1 LVLPLH
7 SSPPTPKAQVDHQE
21 PMGEGDQDMARKPRK
36 PSAPAGEVE
45 GLSIEPNPFPLTPS
59 RTNGTMSAYPELTPT
74 ALRDGKAPRRSRGGK
89 PGADKPA
96 GKQTEGQIM
105 VERRRAG
112 DAEIL
117 TIRDVAAYLKLPVS
131 TVYRL
136 AERREL
142 PGHKVGRQW
151 RFHKSILD
159 DWFRQHAATLRVNL
173 LVVDDEEVTRQF
185 IVSALQTG
193 QRQIF
198 TAASGEEALEIA
210 KQNDL
215 DLVLLDLIMPG
226 ISGVE
231 TFRQL
236 HAIRPELPV
245 VIVTGYP
252 DSDLMS
258 RALETGPFTMLNKP
272 IDINQLQKV
281 VDVIVGA

>member
-1 LVLPLH
+1 MPTRTRRPSDEAEPEAQGLP
-7 SSPPTPKAQVDHQE
+7 
-21 PMGEGDQDMARKPRK
+21 
-36 PSAPAGEVE
+36 
-45 GLSIEPNPFPLTPS
+45 IEPDPFPLTLH
-59 RTNGTMSAYPELTPT
+59 RANETMSPYAKLTPT
-74 ALRDGKAPRRSRGGK
+74 VLSDAQGPREPRVAGQAEGQVMAERRSVG
-89 PGADKPA
+89 
-96 GKQTEGQIM
+96 T
-105 VERRRAG
+105 
-112 DAEIL
+112 AEIL

-159 DWFRQHAATLRVNL
+159 DWFRQHAATVRVNV

-185 IVSALQTG
+185 IIAAIQSG
-193 QRQIF
+193 QRQIL

-210 KQNDL
+210 RQTDL

-236 HAIRPELPV
+236 HDLRPDLPV

-258 RALETGPFTMLNKP
+258 RALEIGPFTMINKP
-272 IDINQLQKV
+272 IDINHLQKV

>member
-1 LVLPLH
+1 
-7 SSPPTPKAQVDHQE
+7 
-21 PMGEGDQDMARKPRK
+21 MA
-36 PSAPAGEVE
+36 E
-45 GLSIEPNPFPLTPS
+45 
-59 RTNGTMSAYPELTPT
+59 
-74 ALRDGKAPRRSRGGK
+74 RRS
-89 PGADKPA
+89 PGA
-96 GKQTEGQIM
+96 
-105 VERRRAG
+105 
-112 DAEIL
+112 AEIL

-159 DWFRQHAATLRVNL
+159 DWFRQHAATVRVNI
-173 LVVDDEEVTRQF
+173 LVVDDEDVTRQF
-185 IVSALQTG
+185 IVSALQAG
-193 QRQIF
+193 QRQF
-198 TAASGEEALEIA
+198 LTASSGEEALEIA
-210 KQNDL
+210 KQSDI
-215 DLVLLDLIMPG
+215 DIVLLDLIMPG

-236 HAIRPELPV
+236 HALKPELPV

-258 RALETGPFTMLNKP
+258 RALEIGPFTMINKP
-272 IDINQLQKV
+272 IDVSHLQKV

>member
-1 LVLPLH
+1 
-7 SSPPTPKAQVDHQE
+7 
-21 PMGEGDQDMARKPRK
+21 MA
-36 PSAPAGEVE
+36 
-45 GLSIEPNPFPLTPS
+45 
-59 RTNGTMSAYPELTPT
+59 
-74 ALRDGKAPRRSRGGK
+74 
-89 PGADKPA
+89 
-96 GKQTEGQIM
+96 
-105 VERRRAG
+105 ERRASGAG
-112 DAEIL
+112 EIL

-159 DWFRQHAATLRVNL
+159 DWFRQHAATVRVNI
-173 LVVDDEEVTRQF
+173 LVVDDEDVTRQF
-185 IVSALQTG
+185 IVSVLSMG
-193 QRQIF
+193 QRQIL
-198 TAASGEEALEIA
+198 TASSGEEALEIA
-210 KQNDL
+210 KQTDL

-236 HAIRPELPV
+236 HALRPELPV

-258 RALETGPFTMLNKP
+258 RALEIGPFTMINKP
-272 IDINQLQKV
+272 IDVSHLQKV
-281 VDVIVGA
+281 VDVMVGA

>member
-1 LVLPLH
+1 MPAR
-7 SSPPTPKAQVDHQE
+7 TTKKI
-21 PMGEGDQDMARKPRK
+21 GGDGARR
-36 PSAPAGEVE
+36 VE
-45 GLSIEPNPFPLTPS
+45 GLDIEPAPFPLTLTRSNGIVTPYSELPPTMLKDAKLPARGPRVPS
-59 RTNGTMSAYPELTPT
+59 
-74 ALRDGKAPRRSRGGK
+74 
-89 PGADKPA
+89 
-96 GKQTEGQIM
+96 QVEGQTM
-105 VERRRAG
+105 AERRG
-112 DAEIL
+112 VGTAEIL

-159 DWFRQHAATLRVNL
+159 DWFRQHAATVRVNV
-173 LVVDDEEVTRQF
+173 LVVDDEEITRQF
-185 IVSALQTG
+185 MVTALHSG
-193 QRQIF
+193 QRQIM

-210 KQNDL
+210 EQQADL
-215 DLVLLDLIMPG
+215 DVVLLDLIMPG

-236 HAIRPELPV
+236 HALRPELPV

-252 DSDLMS
+252 DSDLMAK
-258 RALETGPFTMLNKP
+258 ALEIGPFTMINKP

>member
-1 LVLPLH
+1 M
-7 SSPPTPKAQVDHQE
+7 SPYAK
-21 PMGEGDQDMARKPRK
+21 
-36 PSAPAGEVE
+36 
-45 GLSIEPNPFPLTPS
+45 
-59 RTNGTMSAYPELTPT
+59 LTPT
-74 ALRDGKAPRRSRGGK
+74 KLRETKAGRRGRGG
-89 PGADKPA
+89 GRMADRPA
-96 GKQTEGQIM
+96 IQTAGQTANRTAEETEGQTM

-173 LVVDDEEVTRQF
+173 LVVDDEEVTRQL

-198 TAASGEEALEIA
+198 AAASGEEALEIA
-210 KQNDL
+210 KRSDL

-236 HAIRPELPV
+236 HALRPELPV

-272 IDINQLQKV
+272 IDINQLRKV

>member
-1 LVLPLH
+1 M
-7 SSPPTPKAQVDHQE
+7 SP
-21 PMGEGDQDMARKPRK
+21 
-36 PSAPAGEVE
+36 
-45 GLSIEPNPFPLTPS
+45 
-59 RTNGTMSAYPELTPT
+59 YPELTPT
-74 ALRDGKAPRRSRGGK
+74 ALRDGKGPRRSRGGQQAGSQT
-89 PGADKPA
+89 PGQA
-96 GKQTEGQIM
+96 EGRMM

-159 DWFRQHAATLRVNL
+159 DWFRQHAATLRVNV

-193 QRQIF
+193 QRQIYA
-198 TAASGEEALEIA
+198 AASGEEALEIA
-210 KQNDL
+210 KQSDL
-215 DLVLLDLIMPG
+215 DLVMLDLIMPG

-236 HAIRPELPV
+236 HALRPELPV

-258 RALETGPFTMLNKP
+258 RALEIGPFTMINKP